1 MAFIRIFE
9 SGTHRTAHPKKVWSN
24 EDVDAV
30 FEATQAYGPDV
41 VPFVVGHPDD
51 DLPVVGRLAKSALKL
66 IEEGDKKVVGF
77 EHEDAQFSLDDL
89 KRLKKDGVDKLSS
102 KINMRDGVEKRF
114 IKHVGFVTKPAVA
127 ALEDAQFEGG
137 EEPEFEYATFEAD
150 EAFAAFGTNEY
161 RVPWVGGLFRRLRD
175 WMIEKDGKETADNVL
190 PSYEIDGLM
199 DSPSYDDKDLREIEA
214 AFGLPGDGSGTPMPP
229 VKPPKE
235 SAEFSQ
241 SNNGSTMTDAE
252 KQRMQELEDEN
263 RRLKGDNE
271 RLTNDAKARLT
282 AQRSAVIDAVFADE
296 KYKGRVTDKNR
307 ESLRKYAEGLVPTDA
322 EFSAE
327 SDALKPLHDLLETM
341 PVVHVEEEVATFE
354 AAADGGGGSD
364 KNHKEALKKEISAVT
379 GD

>member
-1 MAFIRIFE
+1 MAFIEIFK
-9 SGTHRTAHPKKVWSN
+9 SGVHRTVHPKKDWTN
-24 EDVDAV
+24 EDVEAV
-30 FEATQAYGPDV
+30 FADTGTDGPVPV
-41 VPFVVGHPDD
+41 VFVEGHPKN
-51 DLPVVGRLAKSALKL
+51 DLPVVGRVDKSDLRLVEKD
-66 IEEGDKKVVGF
+66 GRKVIGF
-77 EHEDAQFSLDDL
+77 EHEDAEFSGDDL
-89 KRLKKDGVDKLSS
+89 KRLKKAGKNKFSV
-102 KINMRDGVEKRF
+102 KINMRGPKF
-114 IKHVGFVTKPAVA
+114 IKHIGFVDVPAVVDI
-127 ALEDAQFEGG
+127 EEAQFEGG
-137 EEPEFEYATFEAD
+137 DEPEFEYATFEAD

-161 RVPWVGGLFRRLRD
+161 RVPWIGGLFRRLRD

-214 AFGLPGDGSGTPMPP
+214 AFGLPADGSGTPMPP
-229 VKPPKE
+229 VKPQKE

-263 RRLKGDNE
+263 KRLKGDNE
-271 RLTNDAKARLT
+271 RLANDAKARLK
-282 AQRSAVIDAVFADE
+282 AQRDATIDAVFADE
-296 KYKGRVTDKNR
+296 KYKGKVTDKNR
-307 ESLRKYAEGLVPTDA
+307 DNLRKYAEGLVPEDA

-354 AAADGGGGSD
+354 AAAEGGGPD